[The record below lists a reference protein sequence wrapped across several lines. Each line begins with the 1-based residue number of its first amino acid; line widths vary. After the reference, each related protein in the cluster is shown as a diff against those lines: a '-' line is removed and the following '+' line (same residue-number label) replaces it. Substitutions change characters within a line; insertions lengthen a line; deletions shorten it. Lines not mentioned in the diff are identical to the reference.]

1 MNWLRNKIE
10 EIYVVW
16 QAKKIWK
23 EVEAD
28 EELKNIQMNVSKEDD
43 EKVMAAIHEIEMELQ
58 AREEKARLAEE
69 QELIRLGRR
78 YKRSLHRRK
87 YVLLAAVLVLALSFS
102 INCFGSVDRMFHELN
117 LKIFNRERE
126 VVDTDGVKILENI
139 TEEEAFAEIES
150 TFGFHPVRLDY
161 RPEGTEFLEMN
172 ILQGVPKI
180 TMLYGQE
187 NKIQIKYDIL
197 LNYRDGSASKD
208 IEDSLQNI
216 YEKELGDTKIEIK
229 EYLVDDKETRWLIQF
244 EDEGFYYWIAIS
256 DMELTDV
263 EKIVGSMS
271 LD

>member
-43 EKVMAAIHEIEMELQ
+43 EKVMAAIHEIEIELQ

-126 VVDTDGVKILENI
+126 VADTDGVKVLENI
-139 TEEEAFAEIES
+139 TEEEAFAEIEEIY
-150 TFGFHPVRLDY
+150 GFYPVRLGY
-161 RPEGTEFLEMN
+161 LPEGTEFFEMN
-172 ILQGVPKI
+172 TLQEVPKI
-180 TMLYGQE
+180 TILYGTE
-187 NKIQIKYDIL
+187 NSIQIKYDIL
-197 LNYRDGSASKD
+197 ANYRESSTAKD
-208 IEDSLQNI
+208 IEDSLQNTHQI
-216 YEKELGDTKIEIK
+216 LYGEKTIEIK
-229 EYLVDDKETRWLIQF
+229 EYLVNGVEIRWLVQF
-244 EDEGFYYWIAIS
+244 EHEDFYYWIYI
-256 DMELTDV
+256 MDV
-263 EKIVGSMS
+263 ESEEMKKIVEHIQF
-271 LD
+271 